1 MQGETLA
8 SKQLTPNI
16 LARQLVRTKRAE
28 LDSRRQGERE
38 RARSVK
44 LLPRLTK
51 SKAERLD
58 PRRVIPKVESEEP
71 KRVNAR
77 MLRHEPRVT

>member
-1 MQGETLA
+1 MRA
-8 SKQLTPNI
+8 WFKSRI
-16 LARQLVRTKRAE
+16 LSLVHLRRCLCLKKPAKTAQRA
-28 LDSRRQGERE
+28 DPKRE